1 VNKALDI
8 SIWWHTK
15 GVHNASEELVDIV
28 DHDDNVLYQCTR
40 KEMRA
45 QVLRHRAVFI
55 AVVNSAG
62 ELLIHQRSTMKD
74 LWPSW
79 WDLAVGGVV
88 SAGESYDA
96 AALRELDEEVGI
108 AGVPLVELA
117 VGTYSD
123 EEVSLVGKCFMAI
136 YDGPLVLRDGEVV
149 AIEWVSQN
157 DLHKRLAEREFL
169 PDSKALVLPALQ
181 KIWK

>member
-1 VNKALDI
+1 VQ
-8 SIWWHTK
+8 
-15 GVHNASEELVDIV
+15 NASEEMVDIV

-62 ELLIHQRSTMKD
+62 ELLIHQRSAMKD

-88 SAGESYDA
+88 SAGEGYDD

-108 AGVPLVELA
+108 AGVPLVELG

-123 EEVSLVGKCFMAI
+123 EEVSLVGRCFMVK

-149 AIEWVSQN
+149 AIEWVSQKE
-157 DLHKRLAEREFL
+157 LAQRLAERDFL

-181 KIWK
+181 KFLK